1 MQAKP
6 FAPENK
12 AFVYKVAAG
21 ELKEIVSVLNKP
33 PFDENFTMVTF
44 DELTGRPLVALLERI
59 VREIDPKQQ
68 HNLEEKTE
76 ENKALF
82 GDLLAILS
90 FPEATEDRFLDA
102 CLAGEKAQVHRL
114 MHFLLKNLEEFRQ
127 RAYLGQFLAPLDV
140 PTEFLVDQ
148 EMRQLNSEFQELQ
161 KVFQNEHQ
169 ELTEIKARLP
179 NKTRMDAEVAQLE
192 AERDQLKIR
201 ISMFQQKTDTKDP
214 AAAALLKELL
224 AGTRALRKEQEE
236 ENALIEKLRSQKEA
250 MDAAGQTILMVQQKY
265 VDAQRA
271 FGQEVGLA
279 DVGGGDA
286 GDPQNELRRDAQT
299 DRRLRL

>member
-1 MQAKP
+1 MNPKS

-12 AFVYKVAAG
+12 AFVYKVTAM
-21 ELKEIVSVLNKP
+21 ELKEIVYILNKP

-44 DELTGRPLVALLERI
+44 DELQGKPLVALLEKI
-59 VREIDPKQQ
+59 AKEIDPKPDY
-68 HNLEEKTE
+68 NLSEKTE

-82 GDLLAILS
+82 SDLLAILS
-90 FPEATEDRFLDA
+90 FPEATEEKFLDS
-102 CLAGEKAQVHRL
+102 CLAGEKQNVHRL
-114 MHFLLKNLEEFRQ
+114 LFYLLKNLEEFKQ

-140 PTEFLVDQ
+140 PAEFLMDE
-148 EMRQLNSEFQELQ
+148 EMRQLDSEFQELQ
-161 KVFQNEHQ
+161 KVFQNEHK
-169 ELTEIKARLP
+169 ELIDIKAKLP
-179 NKTRMDAEVAQLE
+179 NKNRLDAEVAQLE

-214 AAAALLKELL
+214 AAASLLKELL

-250 MDAAGQTILMVQQKY
+250 MDAAGRQILLSQQRY

-271 FGQEVGLA
+271 YGQEVSSA
-279 DVGGGDA
+279 DVG
-286 GDPQNELRRDAQT
+286 R
-299 DRRLRL
+299 